1 MSFRSGLRKH
11 TLTESMTPKRDPI
24 YRATPSG
31 AEIQTRRA
39 YVYAY
44 AEGVRLC
51 VAEHRVRTSDGF
63 GNLMVLTI
71 FDLAYYALFVD
82 PDYNFRR
89 LRFTLRARPA
99 GPGRQMFMDVVAVPL
114 D

>member
-1 MSFRSGLRKH
+1 
-11 TLTESMTPKRDPI
+11 
-24 YRATPSG
+24 
-31 AEIQTRRA
+31 
-39 YVYAY
+39 
-44 AEGVRLC
+44 
-51 VAEHRVRTSDGF
+51 
-63 GNLMVLTI
+63 MVLTI